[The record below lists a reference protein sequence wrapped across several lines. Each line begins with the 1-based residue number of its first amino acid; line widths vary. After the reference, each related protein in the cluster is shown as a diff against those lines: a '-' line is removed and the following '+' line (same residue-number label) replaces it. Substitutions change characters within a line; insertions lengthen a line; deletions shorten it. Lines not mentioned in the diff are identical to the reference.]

1 LAFSLVAVTSFSRCV
16 NFSIADLKED
26 EEPSGRSIP
35 SPFRSV
41 LTARSFEKIAMICQ
55 SKKFRTQVSVKFQEG
70 RKAAN
75 TGFNPALHLGFQ
87 LKLKL

>member
-1 LAFSLVAVTSFSRCV
+1 
-16 NFSIADLKED
+16 
-26 EEPSGRSIP
+26 
-35 SPFRSV
+35 
-41 LTARSFEKIAMICQ
+41 MICQ